1 MVPRAQAGALG
12 ISRSPYSLWWQ
23 VVILIFLE
31 RLILCRFLDIHGQS
45 TDLLFNVVLVQMK
58 YMFLMA

>member
-1 MVPRAQAGALG
+1 MVPRAQDGALG

-31 RLILCRFLDIHGQS
+31 RLILCRFLDIHMQS
-45 TDLLFNVVLVQMK
+45 TDLMFNVVLLQMK